1 VRFTI
6 TGQENE
12 SSKQITFRHIIPS
25 VFTSL
30 HLICGMFSIILAF
43 DGRYVPAAW
52 LILLALF
59 FDSIDGRL
67 ARALDSHSQF
77 GLVYDSL
84 SDIISFGVAPAMV
97 MYASSLKDFGGV
109 TGAIVATFF
118 VLCVVLRVARFSI
131 TPSSP
136 SGPRPYQG
144 LPCPASSLFLLAL
157 IKAGVPVENMPG
169 VVALFMVILGFLSL
183 SSVPY
188 SNIKKMT
195 RENANKKRCYLL
207 LGAVLLSI
215 VIFRGAAPLLFWS
228 VYIIAGV
235 LRFDWDKWLIVMSSP
250 IQEGNTEN
258 K

>member
-1 VRFTI
+1 MRFLI
-6 TGQENE
+6 AGQENE
-12 SSKQITFRHIIPS
+12 SREPISFRHIIPS

-43 DGRYVPAAW
+43 EGHYVPAAW
-52 LILLALF
+52 LVLLALI
-59 FDSIDGRL
+59 FDSLDGRL
-67 ARALDSHSQF
+67 ARALDSNSQF

-97 MYASSLKDFGGV
+97 MYASSLKDFYGY

-144 LPCPASSLFLLAL
+144 LPCPASSLFMLSF
-157 IKAGVPVENMPG
+157 IKGGLPVGEMPG
-169 VVALFMVILGFLSL
+169 VIAFLMVMLGFLSL

-188 SNIKKMT
+188 SNVKKMT
-195 RENANKKRCYLL
+195 KENANKKRCYLL
-207 LGAVLLSI
+207 LGAILLSI
-215 VIFRGAAPLLFWS
+215 VILRGAAPLLFWS
-228 VYIIAGV
+228 VYIIAG
-235 LRFDWDKWLIVMSSP
+235 LFRFDWDKWLIVMPSP
-250 IQEGNTEN
+250 AQDGNTKE
-258 K
+258 